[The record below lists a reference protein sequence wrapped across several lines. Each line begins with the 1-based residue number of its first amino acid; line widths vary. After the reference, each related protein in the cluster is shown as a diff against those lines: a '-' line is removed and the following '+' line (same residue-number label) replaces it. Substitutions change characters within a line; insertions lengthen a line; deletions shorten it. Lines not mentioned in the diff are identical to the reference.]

1 MGVTYQDVEMLNNSM
16 RYAGGAFR
24 QTRLDAEQLKQQ
36 QIENELRER
45 TLKAGQDRTDLAA
58 AGEVSAYLSGE
69 DGGMVEYKGSPQG
82 LQKVM
87 SEAAAKGKPL
97 RQVSAP
103 TKPATIGTFSTHT
116 PLGDFTFHLN
126 DVKDVDHVSELA
138 RQIGGK
144 QKESGQFNTA
154 PIANAAHLESL
165 QAAVDAAKTPD
176 EKAQAERKLATFMD
190 LVKAQRPD
198 PEDYE
203 TVTEDYDAQEATPP
217 TPADPGSKGFLG
229 FGARPPTPGT
239 PGTPPTP
246 RRHISY
252 KRKRGTELPAP
263 DVAQQPPI
271 SEPDKPQPERT
282 AGMFSDSIKEVHT
295 PPPMPEPSASKTAAA
310 RKAAM
315 ANKLAKANPTWTR
328 EQIIAEV
335 NKQFT
340 E

>member
-1 MGVTYQDVEMLNNSM
+1 MGLTAFDVENLNNSM

-24 QTRLDAEQLKQQ
+24 QARLDADNLKQQ
-36 QIENELRER
+36 QIENDLRAR
-45 TLKAGQDRTDLAA
+45 TLQAGEDRTALAA
-58 AGEVSAYLSGE
+58 AGEVEAYLSGE
-69 DGGMVEYKGSPQG
+69 DGGVVQYKGSPQG
-82 LQKVM
+82 LQKVLG
-87 SEAAAKGKPL
+87 EAAAKGKPL

-190 LVKAQRPD
+190 LVKAQRPS

-203 TVTEDYDAQEATPP
+203 TVTEDYDAQEAIPP

-229 FGARPPTPGT
+229 FGARPPTPGS
-239 PGTPPTP
+239 PGTPAVPK
-246 RRHISY
+246 RHISY
-252 KRKRGTELPAP
+252 KQPRGTGLAAPVAAPAS
-263 DVAQQPPI
+263 A
-271 SEPDKPQPERT
+271 ST
-282 AGMFSDSIKEVHT
+282 AE
-295 PPPMPEPSASKTAAA
+295 PPPMPVPNAPRAAKALTAEIAKAYLAKYGNRQQAEAAA
-310 RKAAM
+310 KADGYS
-315 ANKLAKANPTWTR
+315 W
-328 EQIIAEV
+328 
-335 NKQFT
+335 
-340 E
+340 